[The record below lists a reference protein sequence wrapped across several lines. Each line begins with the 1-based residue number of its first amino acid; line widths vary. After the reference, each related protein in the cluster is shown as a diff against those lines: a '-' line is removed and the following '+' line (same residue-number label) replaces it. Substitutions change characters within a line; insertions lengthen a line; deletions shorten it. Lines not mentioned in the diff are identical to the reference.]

1 MFALWSMLTTLT
13 LYTYVI
19 GEISSIVMANDQ
31 ALVSMREEFM
41 RVQSFIKKHAFP
53 QDLSI
58 DIITTFHDRM
68 YTNPSAEHVT
78 DLLSSNLRVEVAMQ
92 MSLPLVKGNKL
103 FSSCSPGFTASLG
116 SMLREVTMASDEV
129 LFRANDV
136 CNELFIVAS
145 SCINMLTTDADGED
159 KVCYYCCTFGQ
170 IC

>member
-1 MFALWSMLTTLT
+1 MLTTLT

-19 GEISSIVMANDQ
+19 GEISNYVMANDQ

-53 QDLSI
+53 HDLSV
-58 DIITTFHDRM
+58 DIISTFHDHM
-68 YTNPSAEHVT
+68 YTNKSAEHVT

-92 MSLPLVKGNKL
+92 MSLPLVKANKL
-103 FSSCSPGFTASLG
+103 FSSCSSGFTASLG
-116 SMLREVTMASDEV
+116 SLLREVSMASDEV

-145 SCINMLTTDADGED
+145 SCVNILGPVSYTHLTLPTILL
-159 KVCYYCCTFGQ
+159 V
-170 IC
+170 